1 VTYTLD
7 ASTYE
12 ITDVEGFDIVQVE
25 GMGLTYGDEVPI
37 VPLALIELPLPL
49 GASVEEVAVL
59 REGETDLGTLNIPMF
74 APTLPIPGGDPGGYS
89 PTPPGFGLFPTQP
102 YSVSVREEGTS
113 LLARVHVIPLEY
125 DAVTGGTTL
134 YQQLTISVTYDLE
147 TEVALLDLA
156 ADPKDLAP
164 DAPFTVQATLFNASD
179 GPVTLT
185 GTLTLENE
193 FGAVVSSEVIS
204 PFDAPPGEEF
214 PWELVWAA
222 PPEEGGYRLLFAL
235 WHAGERQVLASQA
248 LSVAGGHIT
257 ALEVPGHLQP
267 GQPGPFHVTFAN
279 ARGEPFEGDVVLSIY
294 DAVGALLA
302 TLEAP
307 FSAPAQGEAAV
318 ELVWDTGG
326 VAPGA
331 YSASAQ
337 VIAEADGAT
346 YGPVTKP
353 FRVVNVV
360 YLPIV
365 LRND

>member
-1 VTYTLD
+1 
-7 ASTYE
+7 
-12 ITDVEGFDIVQVE
+12 
-25 GMGLTYGDEVPI
+25 
-37 VPLALIELPLPL
+37 
-49 GASVEEVAVL
+49 
-59 REGETDLGTLNIPMF
+59 
-74 APTLPIPGGDPGGYS
+74 
-89 PTPPGFGLFPTQP
+89 
-102 YSVSVREEGTS
+102 
-113 LLARVHVIPLEY
+113 
-125 DAVTGGTTL
+125 
-134 YQQLTISVTYDLE
+134 
-147 TEVALLDLA
+147 
-156 ADPKDLAP
+156 
-164 DAPFTVQATLFNASD
+164 
-179 GPVTLT
+179 
-185 GTLTLENE
+185 
-193 FGAVVSSEVIS
+193 
-204 PFDAPPGEEF
+204 
-214 PWELVWAA
+214 
-222 PPEEGGYRLLFAL
+222 LFAL